1 MDWTPEK
8 KGQFFIE
15 TFVWDENNVPIAAQE
30 SLSTNFGKLV
40 DLFLQDYVIC
50 MSKFSLVAMGGT
62 FDIIHRGHLTLLAN
76 AFEISNKVIIGLT
89 SDEFVKKKGKKPVHK
104 YDERLRNLLLIIFKE
119 FPNILFEISQLDND
133 FGPAVLEKEVQALV
147 VSDETKNQGNILNKL
162 RTERNISPVEIIVV
176 PMTLAKDG
184 KRISTTRIKNSE
196 IDSDGN
202 LLPID

>member
-1 MDWTPEK
+1 
-8 KGQFFIE
+8 
-15 TFVWDENNVPIAAQE
+15 
-30 SLSTNFGKLV
+30 
-40 DLFLQDYVIC
+40 

-119 FPNILFEISQLDND
+119 FPNMIFEISQLDND

-176 PMTLAKDG
+176 PMSLAKDG